1 MRKQIKL
8 SLLSVAR
15 LLGIFALCRW
25 WFRDRVRVLCYHGF
39 SFTDEHLF
47 RPKLFMTKQTF
58 GQRLNYLAK
67 SPYQVVSLQ
76 QALANP
82 QPLQVVL
89 TMDDGWSGTFELV
102 QPELA
107 KHHFPL
113 MLYVTSYYAD
123 KQIPVLNVA
132 LSYLLWK
139 TNRTTLKLTIPQLGV
154 EQSWQLASLPAPEL
168 VKQVC
173 ALIDQL
179 EEPADRA
186 QVLQQLA
193 DQLGVSLHHNGQQL
207 FRLLNTQELRALQ
220 QHQVD
225 LQLHTHR
232 HCSPL
237 QPELFGR
244 ELEDNRAWLAQF
256 QDVTQLSHFC
266 YPSGEYDAQHL
277 PWLTQL
283 KVKTATTTKTGLF
296 AHGTDV
302 LQIPRIL
309 DGEDVDILELEAE
322 LCGFMTMMRH
332 ILQVKG

>member
-1 MRKQIKL
+1 MRKQLKL
-8 SLLSVAR
+8 SLLYVAS

-25 WFRDRVRVLCYHGF
+25 WFRHRVRVLCYHGF
-39 SFTDEHLF
+39 SFIDEHLF

-107 KHHFPL
+107 QHHFPL

-132 LSYLLWK
+132 LSYVLWK
-139 TNRTTLKLTIPQLGV
+139 TNKTTLQLTIPQLAV
-154 EQSWQLASLPAPEL
+154 DQSWQLASLPSAKL
-168 VKQVC
+168 VQQVC

-179 EEPADRA
+179 DDPADRA

-193 DQLGVSLHHNGQQL
+193 DQLGVSLQCNGKQL
-207 FRLLNTQELRALQ
+207 FRLLNLQELTALQ
-220 QHQVD
+220 QHHVD

-244 ELEDNRAWLAQF
+244 ELEDNRRWLSQF
-256 QDVTQLSHFC
+256 QDVAQLSHFC
-266 YPSGEYDAQHL
+266 YPSGDYDAKHL
-277 PWLTQL
+277 PWLAQL
-283 KVKTATTTKTGLF
+283 QVKTATTTKTGLF
-296 AHGTDV
+296 AHGSDL

-309 DGEDVDILELEAE
+309 DGEDVHILELEAE
-322 LCGFMTMMRH
+322 LSGFMTMIRH
-332 ILQVKG
+332 ILRVKG

>member
-8 SLLSVAR
+8 SLLSVAK
-15 LLGIFALCRW
+15 LLGIFAICRW

-58 GQRLNYLAK
+58 GERLNYLAK

-107 KHHFPL
+107 QHHFPL

-139 TNRTTLKLTIPQLGV
+139 TNCTTLQLSIPQLGV
-154 EQSWQLASLPAPEL
+154 DQSWQLASLPAPEL

-173 ALIDQL
+173 AFIDQL

-193 DQLGVSLHHNGQQL
+193 DQLGVSLHHNAQQL

-256 QDVTQLSHFC
+256 HDVAQLSHFC

-332 ILQVKG
+332 ILQAKG

>member
-39 SFTDEHLF
+39 SYADEHLF

-58 GQRLNYLAK
+58 GARLNYLAN
-67 SPYQVVSLQ
+67 SPYQVVSLP

-107 KHHFPL
+107 QHHFPL

-139 TNRTTLKLTIPQLGV
+139 TSNTTLQLTIPQLAV
-154 EQSWQLASLPAPEL
+154 NQSWSIASLPSAEL

-179 EEPADRA
+179 EEPAERA
-186 QVLQQLA
+186 AVLQQLA
-193 DQLGVSLHHNGQQL
+193 DQLGVSLQHHGQQL
-207 FRLLNTQELRALQ
+207 FRLLNIEELRALQ
-220 QHQVD
+220 QHHVD

-244 ELEDNRAWLAQF
+244 ELEDNRKWLSQF
-256 QDVTQLSHFC
+256 QDPAKLSHFC
-266 YPSGEYDAQHL
+266 YPSGEYDAKHL
-277 PWLTQL
+277 PWLTQYQ
-283 KVKTATTTKTGLF
+283 VKTATTTKTGLF
-296 AHGTDV
+296 THGTDV

-309 DGEDVDILELEAE
+309 DGEDVHILELEAE
-322 LCGFMTMMRH
+322 LCGFMTLVR
-332 ILQVKG
+332 QVLRVNG

>member
-8 SLLSVAR
+8 SLLSVAKV
-15 LLGIFALCRW
+15 LGIFALCRW
-25 WFRDRVRVLCYHGF
+25 IYRDRVRVLCYHGF
-39 SFTDEHLF
+39 SFVDEHLF
-47 RPKLFMTKQTF
+47 RPKLFMTKRTF
-58 GQRLNYLAK
+58 GQRLDYLAN

-76 QALANP
+76 QALSDP
-82 QPLQVVL
+82 QPMQVVL
-89 TMDDGWSGTFELV
+89 TMDDGWSGTYQLV
-102 QPELA
+102 KPELA

-139 TNRTTLKLTIPQLGV
+139 TTASSLRLCIPQLKID
-154 EQSWQLASLPAPEL
+154 QTWQLAAQSSAIL

-173 ALIDQL
+173 SLIDQL
-179 EEPADRA
+179 DNPLDRSL
-186 QVLQQLA
+186 VLEQLA
-193 DQLGVSLHHNGQQL
+193 DQLDVALVVEGQHL
-207 FRLLNTQELRALQ
+207 FRLLNRQELQDLQ

-237 QPELFGR
+237 HSASFDR
-244 ELEDNRAWLAQF
+244 ELSDNRAWLSQF
-256 QDVTQLSHFC
+256 QDPAQLNHFC

-277 PWLTQL
+277 PWLRHNQIQS
-283 KVKTATTTKTGLF
+283 ATTTKTGLF
-296 AHGTDV
+296 KHGSDI

-322 LCGFMTMMRH
+322 LCGFMTLMRQM
-332 ILQVKG
+332 LRVNG

>member
-39 SFTDEHLF
+39 SFADEHLF

-58 GQRLNYLAK
+58 GERLNYLAK
-67 SPYQVVSLQ
+67 SPYHVVSLQ
-76 QALANP
+76 QALDNP

-89 TMDDGWSGTFELV
+89 TMDDGWSGTYQLV

-107 KHHFPL
+107 QHDFPL

-132 LSYLLWK
+132 LSYVLWK
-139 TNRTTLKLTIPQLGV
+139 TNNTTLQLTIPQLAIV
-154 EQSWQLASLPAPEL
+154 QSWQLDNIASAEL
-168 VKQVC
+168 VQQVC

-186 QVLQQLA
+186 LVLQQLA
-193 DQLGVSLHHNGQQL
+193 DQLGVSLQSNGQQL
-207 FRLLNTQELRALQ
+207 FRLLSQQELSALQ
-220 QHQVD
+220 QHRVD

-244 ELEDNRAWLAQF
+244 ELEDNRLWLSQF
-256 QDVTQLSHFC
+256 QDAALLSHFC
-266 YPSGEYDAQHL
+266 YPSGEYDAKHL
-277 PWLTQL
+277 PWLAQL
-283 KVKTATTTKTGLF
+283 QVKTATTTKTGLF

-309 DGEDVDILELEAE
+309 DGEDVHILELEAE
-322 LCGFMTMMRH
+322 LSGFMTMIRQMLR
-332 ILQVKG
+332 VNG